1 MDEQVLGEIKFHQ
14 ETVAK
19 DANSPLHLIREKEM
33 EIAGHVLAAKREAE
47 EIVTTARRKATET
60 AAKAEEEAD
69 GLAAKQEAKA
79 AEKADAEAA
88 SIRAASEKEVAAL
101 RESVSAKQGEA
112 VRYLVDVVTG
122 KR

>member
-19 DANSPLHLIREKEM
+19 EANSPLHLIREKEM

-60 AAKAEEEAD
+60 VAKAEEDAE
-69 GLAAKQEAKA
+69 GLAAKSEAA
-79 AEKADAEAA
+79 AHNQAEADVA
-88 SIRAASEKEVAAL
+88 SVRAASEAEIVTLKK
-101 RESVSAKQGEA
+101 SVSARKSEA
-112 VRYLVDVVTG
+112 VGYLVDVVQG